1 MKLKHF
7 YLLLCIPGAALPLWL
22 LGDFL
27 QTAGGFSLAA
37 FLQAVFLG
45 NKAAAAV
52 GADLFIA
59 GFVFFVFVFAE
70 GRRLHMQRLW
80 AYIPL
85 GVFIGISFA
94 LPLFLYRR
102 QCARERL
109 AV

>member
-7 YLLLCIPGAALPLWL
+7 YLLLAVPGALIPLWL

-27 QTAGGFSLAA
+27 QASGGFSLAA

-45 NKAAAAV
+45 NRAAAAV
-52 GADLFIA
+52 GADLFIT
-59 GFVFFVFVFAE
+59 GFVFFVFVVAE
-70 GRRLHMQRLW
+70 GRRLHMKGLW

-109 AV
+109 GV